1 VPTSLVCL
9 YQRGLVGGG
18 LAQAHYA
25 NLAPIFTLK
34 FLVNS
39 FLTYRN
45 KWHSKWLKMLLAVCA
60 AHGLEH
66 VLLPLADE

>member
-1 VPTSLVCL
+1 MRRSGPNFHL
-9 YQRGLVGGG
+9 R
-18 LAQAHYA
+18 
-25 NLAPIFTLK
+25 I
-34 FLVNS
+34 LVNS

-45 KWHSKWLKMLLAVCA
+45 KRLFKWLKMLLAVCA